1 MQLFITCTEIEHQLH
16 HYAFFT
22 IRAGVDK
29 RKKDQNQGYLL
40 SDQMN

>member
-22 IRAGVDK
+22 IRAGEDK
-29 RKKDQNQGYLL
+29 KKKEIKIQDI
-40 SDQMN
+40 SEVTK